1 MVPTIEPDWGHNTAR
16 GRWDQSH
23 SVRCILEG
31 LRQALAKT
39 LNYGKLANTEEEEK
53 EAPGKFLG
61 ILREALHRFTE
72 SDSEGEEG
80 RAILKDRFLTPST
93 PDLPKAI
100 KTGVWIKSALR

>member
-1 MVPTIEPDWGHNTAR
+1 MPTIEPDWDHNTAR

-39 LNYGKLANTEEEEK
+39 LNCGKLENTEEEEK
-53 EAPGKFLG
+53 EAPGKLLG

-80 RAILKDRFLTPST
+80 RVILKDRFLTPSS
-93 PDLPKAI
+93 PDLSKAI
-100 KTGVWIKSALR
+100 KTGGWIKSVFR